1 MVAGIAGGVIGALG
15 LVGAALLFRP
25 DSPPSPAPV
34 AEAAVAT
41 PPPAVPEAAPKSAAE
56 PAADTL
62 AAPAPTT
69 APAQTAEARPDPA
82 APAAP
87 LADAALATVTSVRLR
102 VGPGFPA
109 DRQAAIVAALQ
120 AAGLPTVQVEA
131 LPFAITTSRVGYYR
145 PDDLPAAEALGRIVG
160 PLASDGGPAIG
171 VRDYGR
177 LLSDAAPG
185 RLDLWVGG

>member
-1 MVAGIAGGVIGALG
+1 MAQRPARRLIRRIP
-15 LVGAALLFRP
+15 AA
-25 DSPPSPAPV
+25 
-34 AEAAVAT
+34 AAD
-41 PPPAVPEAAPKSAAE
+41 PEAAPESAAE